1 VSDPAQPAAENL
13 SAAQLFKQ
21 AEMQFSQLIR
31 EELQLAKLELADKGK
46 KAGLGVGLFGTS
58 AVIASFALGALIA
71 AAILGLATTVAA
83 WLAAVIVGA
92 ALLLI
97 AVAVALAGK
106 RETSQAL
113 PPAPTVTAHEVQAD
127 IAAVKEGLHR

>member
-1 VSDPAQPAAENL
+1 MSNTSQPAAENL

-46 KAGLGVGLFGTS
+46 KAGLGVGLFGAS
-58 AVIASFALGALIA
+58 AVVGAFALGALVA
-71 AAILGLATTVAA
+71 AAILGLATALQA
-83 WLAAVIVGA
+83 WLAAVIVGV
-92 ALLLI
+92 ALLLVA
-97 AVAVALAGK
+97 AVAALAGK